1 MTNILNNFF
10 LSYYYIIM
18 YNKDEDDRIIAMCI
32 KKDVKPKKKGGAVFV
47 DKCGKTHKKKSKC
60 MCKKNGNSK

>member
-1 MTNILNNFF
+1 
-10 LSYYYIIM
+10 M
-18 YNKDEDDRIIAMCI
+18 YNSKEQDDKIIAMCI